1 MGSLCSICS
10 ILRCERLEGAQ
21 YHAGNLVIVMK
32 TAAFV
37 FAIVGCS
44 KLPIDMP
51 GDYAPCVVNLGDYG
65 IAQQQAG
72 NLQNLMGGD
81 ILAWQPS
88 SAVRIGPF
96 ILCRSGWHA
105 TFWSCEWR
113 ALRRIVSGWH
123 AASMAD
129 MESALR
135 NLLDIAGTA
144 QLELGGG
151 PRNPFHPLVL
161 CCRFFGRKCVNSCCF
176 LVGCTGLQKP
186 IARCECFSSGCMKVG
201 RQKANSTCPL

>member
-1 MGSLCSICS
+1 MQTRSNKKIKSNQTIEIMIPTQSGLKHRQTDFSKAFEGGCNGSFVILVSSCFVGSLCSICS
-10 ILRCERLEGAQ
+10 IPRCERLEGAQ

-32 TAAFV
+32 TAMFV
-37 FAIVGCS
+37 FAIVGRS

-96 ILCRSGWHA
+96 ILCRSGWHVD
-105 TFWSCEWR
+105 
-113 ALRRIVSGWH
+113 LVLQYLGW
-123 AASMAD
+123 
-129 MESALR
+129 LC
-135 NLLDIAGTA
+135 NLL
-144 QLELGGG
+144 EL
-151 PRNPFHPLVL
+151 
-161 CCRFFGRKCVNSCCF
+161 
-176 LVGCTGLQKP
+176 
-186 IARCECFSSGCMKVG
+186 
-201 RQKANSTCPL
+201 